1 MGICLVTAK
10 LGQWL
15 LRTVSIRRALRL
27 LRTATDRRLR
37 ARSKPAGVLMSST
50 QIIHSRALSPVLSSL
65 SGQAMVMM
73 GAQRAVGAGAGAVPL
88 GGGGGGGGCSRWG
101 VGGVWW
107 AGGGGPSPGGA
118 GVERFLGISALRR

>member
-65 SGQAMVMM
+65 SGQAMGMM
-73 GAQRAVGAGAGAVPL
+73 GAQRAVGARAVAAALGGARGGGRRPPAGA
-88 GGGGGGGGCSRWG
+88 
-101 VGGVWW
+101 
-107 AGGGGPSPGGA
+107 A
-118 GVERFLGISALRR
+118 RFSADWV